1 MESDV
6 YFLLLWRIIIDMLTS
21 SQRTS
26 TMSGMRAMRSGRADE
41 HRGNDE
47 HSESLGVEHTAC
59 AWLPSSFG
67 QSVALTG
74 ILEMCVSRWRA
85 LTRP

>member
-1 MESDV
+1 
-6 YFLLLWRIIIDMLTS
+6 
-21 SQRTS
+21 
-26 TMSGMRAMRSGRADE
+26 MRSGRADE